1 MSTIPRPKIIGAVFA
16 AVALLLGFAAPAH
29 ADEAVL
35 VSNIDEQDANTV
47 FLNFYK
53 LAQGFTTAGAA
64 PYDLVG
70 IEVHIANVPNGQS
83 RSLVSASLRADDG
96 TGNPASTSLCLL
108 DIPIPWVFGIKRFGA
123 DNCAPLTANTHYF
136 VVLDFLQP
144 NNSFSVRLTNS
155 DNQDA
160 SSALNWL
167 IDDDYRYFDENDPN
181 AGWQVPST
189 GRAAEIRVR
198 AANTAPTATPPKKVN
213 TDEDTAHTF
222 SENDFGFLDA
232 DSDAL
237 DHVKITSLPKGT
249 LSLDGMDIASAS
261 DTDPVKV
268 MPAQLDDSTD
278 DNLKY
283 TPPPNEFSTGT
294 PITDFTTFTFK
305 VNDDFDD
312 SAEATITITVNAVND
327 APVVSGPS
335 TLSVAENTDSD
346 VLLAAYTA
354 TDQEGDS
361 FVWSP
366 GETLSGVDD
375 TTEFRIVNG
384 ELFFASSRDFE
395 DPEDEGTDNVYEVRV
410 EAYDGGRDGRG
421 GLDVTITVTDVEVA
435 ANDDTAT
442 TDEDMAVV
450 IDVVANDTDDPDEPD
465 DPWTLSVSGVGTP
478 TAPSNG
484 TVTNAGDGS
493 SVTYTPTENFTGTDT
508 FTYTVSNGADPPGT
522 ATGTVTVT
530 VNAVNDVPVATAD
543 TPTTNEDQ
551 AVVIRVLENDTDV
564 DGDTLTVTD
573 VGTPANG
580 AAKITGNST
589 TITYTPTA
597 GYIGEDNFFYEIS
610 DGNLT
615 SRSRV
620 TVTVTR
626 NADPTVEIIREAT
639 GPISGPFDV
648 TVRFSEP
655 VQGFTLED
663 IQVTNGT
670 ASNFAKVPPQEY
682 TATITPEGIG
692 EVRVEVAEDVAE
704 DRAGNGNEAAAS
716 FEVEAKLAVRYE
728 QERYTATEGEGPVP
742 VTVTLSLAGHE
753 GLVIPIRVTRPE
765 TTEVGDYTVEGVDEW
780 DAQAGT
786 GTLTFAADE
795 TKRTWRIAAN
805 HDGDGEDE
813 TVALGFGALP
823 EIVLAGA
830 PAVATVT
837 LEDKGLVEL
846 QVSFGQAAY
855 EVKEGQAAAITVL
868 VSPAVDRR
876 VDVPLVVALEGGA
889 TDEDY
894 RGVPASVVFE
904 AGESQRTMS
913 VEVLA
918 DDVSDSGEGMV
929 LSLGELPEAVSAGD
943 PASTEVHFG
952 QQRTA
957 QQFTPSLEAML
968 AVMGRSMG
976 ESARTA
982 IEGRF
987 ERYRQWSRLGSSGG
1001 ALPPPLPGSDTS
1013 ATALRPG
1020 AATTSAAT
1028 GSEWTAEHRETGT
1041 PGSWLQSV
1049 LLGSLGNLV
1058 GAGQSASDITS
1069 GYGMAPVGSGDGEG
1083 RRLLGSGVGDA
1094 LLEPGSRDVSEM
1106 TGQVLNLSGVSLE
1119 MSLGAREQATS
1130 WVPVVWGQ
1138 GDLQHFNGDVTR
1150 IGMNYRG
1157 GLEAAHIGLDL
1168 YANDQMLAGLSFMR
1182 SWGDLE
1188 YTDDGIEGVLESR
1201 MNTVHPYLYWQ
1212 PSDRVSVWGM
1222 GGVGQGHVEVTEP
1235 GRTHDFGA
1243 DFQMVAGGVRSVLTQ
1258 RGNHEWGLRADA
1270 FTTQL
1275 ETSAVADITAV
1286 GGEAHRGRVMLDW
1299 VHDRALSVGRS
1310 LSVQAE
1316 AGGRFDG
1323 GDAEGGS
1330 GAETGFR
1337 LGYLDAPRGLD
1348 VALHGRVLVVHA
1360 SDYRDWGVG
1369 AQASWDPGEKQRG
1382 FRVSVNSSRGQDGG
1396 GRTTLWDNAEA
1407 VTRPAEMGATRGI
1420 GSQSRMDSEVAY
1432 AGLKAPGVP
1441 GLLTPYSR
1449 LRWAGQG
1456 RELAWGTAWT
1466 LPTRSPQA
1474 LPLLLNVETLR
1485 RETSTGPA
1493 DLAVLAHMSI
1503 PF

>member
-1 MSTIPRPKIIGAVFA
+1 MSTIPRPRIIGAVFA
-16 AVALLLGFAAPAH
+16 AAALLLGFAAPAH

-35 VSNIDEQDANTV
+35 VSNIDQTDAANALGTNTV
-47 FLNFYK
+47 QI
-53 LAQGFTTAGAA
+53 AQGFTTG
-64 PYDLVG
+64 PNTGGYDLG
-70 IEVHIANVPNGQS
+70 SIEVNIDSAQNAL
-83 RSLVSASLRADDG
+83 RSAVSVSVLAADAMNQPGASVC
-96 TGNPASTSLCLL
+96 TL
-108 DIPIPWVFGIKRFGA
+108 DIPSDWGGSGIRRFGA
-123 DNCAPLTANTHYF
+123 TRCGTLAATTLYF
-136 VVLDFLQP
+136 VWMDYDEDSAVIANPFYLKQ
-144 NNSFSVRLTNS
+144 TNS
-155 DNQDA
+155 DLEDA
-160 SSALNWL
+160 SSAQGWSIADVVLL
-167 IDDDYRYFDENDPN
+167 RYENGAN
-181 AGWQVPST
+181 TWIQNVS

-198 AANTAPTATPPKKVN
+198 AANTPPTARDGEVKTN
-213 TDEDTAHTF
+213 EDTAHTF
-222 SENDFGFLDA
+222 TEANFDFSDA

-237 DHVKITSLPKGT
+237 AHVTIISPLATGTGT
-249 LSLDGMDIASAS
+249 LSLGGTPISS
-261 DTDPVKV
+261 TPVTV
-268 MPAQLDDSTD
+268 MAAQLDDSTV

-294 PITDFTTFTFK
+294 PITPFTTFTFK

-312 SAEATITITVNAVND
+312 SELTYTMFITVDAVND

-335 TLSVAENTDSD
+335 TLSVAENTDSG
-346 VLLAAYTA
+346 VAVWTYTA

-361 FVWSP
+361 FEWSVT
-366 GETLSGVDD
+366 ETLLSEVDD
-375 TTEFRIVNG
+375 SNEFTLAEDSMNPSTAY
-384 ELFFASSRDFE
+384 LSFASSRNFE
-395 DPEDEGTDNVYEVRV
+395 VPKDKGPTNNVYEVRV
-410 EAYDGGRDGRG
+410 EAYDGDYG

-478 TAPSNG
+478 TAPTNG

-610 DGNLT
+610 DGTLT

-620 TVTVTR
+620 TVTVTVTK

-692 EVRVEVAEDVAE
+692 AVRVEVAEDVAE
-704 DRAGNGNEAAAS
+704 DAGGKGNQAAAS
-716 FEVEAKLAVRYE
+716 FEVEVKLAVRYE

-786 GTLTFAADE
+786 GTLTFPADE

-855 EVKEGQAAAITVL
+855 EVKEGQAADITVL
-868 VSPAVDRR
+868 VSPAADRR

-1001 ALPPPLPGSDTS
+1001 ALPPPPPGSANR

-1028 GSEWTAEHRETGT
+1028 GSEWTAEQRETDT
-1041 PGSWLQSV
+1041 PGSWLQRV
-1049 LLGSLGNLV
+1049 LLGSLGNL
-1058 GAGQSASDITS
+1058 GGSGQSASDITS

-1138 GDLQHFNGDVTR
+1138 GDLQHFNGDLAR

-1188 YTDDGIEGVLESR
+1188 YTECTRICTGSR
-1201 MNTVHPYLYWQ
+1201 
-1212 PSDRVSVWGM
+1212 
-1222 GGVGQGHVEVTEP
+1222 VT
-1235 GRTHDFGA
+1235 G
-1243 DFQMVAGGVRSVLTQ
+1243 
-1258 RGNHEWGLRADA
+1258 
-1270 FTTQL
+1270 
-1275 ETSAVADITAV
+1275 
-1286 GGEAHRGRVMLDW
+1286 
-1299 VHDRALSVGRS
+1299 
-1310 LSVQAE
+1310 
-1316 AGGRFDG
+1316 
-1323 GDAEGGS
+1323 
-1330 GAETGFR
+1330 
-1337 LGYLDAPRGLD
+1337 
-1348 VALHGRVLVVHA
+1348 
-1360 SDYRDWGVG
+1360 
-1369 AQASWDPGEKQRG
+1369 
-1382 FRVSVNSSRGQDGG
+1382 
-1396 GRTTLWDNAEA
+1396 
-1407 VTRPAEMGATRGI
+1407 
-1420 GSQSRMDSEVAY
+1420 
-1432 AGLKAPGVP
+1432 
-1441 GLLTPYSR
+1441 
-1449 LRWAGQG
+1449 
-1456 RELAWGTAWT
+1456 
-1466 LPTRSPQA
+1466 
-1474 LPLLLNVETLR
+1474 
-1485 RETSTGPA
+1485 
-1493 DLAVLAHMSI
+1493 
-1503 PF
+1503 